1 MLKYQSLSG
10 LLSPEQS
17 NFIKVCIIIMIMFD
31 VVYCDTGYGKGG
43 VIVLNNMGDKVL
55 LKFGAKIHFN

>member
-31 VVYCDTGYGKGG
+31 VVDTGYGKGG